1 VTQDKFAHLRPVQ
14 TERLVL
20 GTILVSS
27 GESLVLVDDLLREQH
42 FSNLEHQKLYSW
54 VLSRIAK
61 NKPADLVSLIETS
74 GVQGCKKFGGIDY
87 VSRLGDETIISDQML
102 RQYAS
107 RIASC
112 HRLRE
117 LKLAAKQI
125 LANLEDSEEEPEN
138 IIRSA
143 ESSVLGV
150 CGEIDS
156 IQGILSLQEAASE
169 RKSAWRSILDG
180 DDVEYVPTGF
190 KTFDDHYV
198 GWPRGYMTIIGGR
211 PEIGKTMFL
220 VSAVLRA
227 AQSGIAQG
235 ILSIEM
241 PRWKLVDRMASI
253 VAGVQVS
260 SIHEKDGDK
269 TDRLMEAADSLMGE
283 PIFVD
288 DASSTADA
296 VESSIRRLVRKHDC
310 KVIWVDYLQLI
321 RPPSNL
327 PKNRNRSWEVDEISE
342 VLRRI
347 AKQENV
353 AVIALLQLNRGT
365 EESVI
370 NGRRGVPQSHHFRDS
385 DKPLHDAALAFGLYR
400 QFQYKKP
407 KKSNNQDYENT
418 ELADMFQPFELMSL
432 KSRDHSKKD
441 IRLWARLTLQRVY
454 DSCDDGF
461 NEPDWGGAVL

>member
-1 VTQDKFAHLRPVQ
+1 MNQDNLSHLNPLT
-14 TERLVL
+14 TERLLL

-27 GESLVLVDDLLREQH
+27 GDTLVLVDDLIREQY
-42 FSNLEHQKLYSW
+42 FSNNEHQRLYSW
-54 VLSRIAK
+54 ILKRISK
-61 NKPADLVSLIETS
+61 NNPADLVSLIETS
-74 GVQGCKKFGGIDY
+74 GVQGCKKYGGIDY
-87 VSRLGDETIISDQML
+87 VSRLGDETIIGDQML
-102 RQYAS
+102 RQYAQ
-107 RIASC
+107 RISSC
-112 HRLRE
+112 YRLRQ
-117 LKLAAKQI
+117 LNQAAKQI
-125 LANLEDSEEEPEN
+125 LASLEDVDEEPEN
-138 IIRSA
+138 IIRNA

-156 IQGILSLQEAASE
+156 IQGILSLQDAATE
-169 RKSAWRSILDG
+169 RKVAWRSILDG
-180 DDVEYVPTGF
+180 NDVEYVPTGF
-190 KTFDDHYV
+190 DSFDSHYV

-227 AQSGIAQG
+227 AQTGIPQG

-260 SIHEKDGDK
+260 SVHEKDGDK
-269 TDRLMEAADSLMGE
+269 TDMLMEAADSLMKE

-288 DASSTADA
+288 DSSSTADA
-296 VESSIRRLVRKHDC
+296 VESSIRRLVRKHGC

-321 RPPSNL
+321 RPPSGL

-365 EESVI
+365 EESVVM
-370 NGRRGVPQSHHFRDS
+370 GRRGVPQAHHFRDS

-407 KKSNNQDYENT
+407 KKTNNKEYENT
-418 ELADMFQPFELMSL
+418 ELADMFQPFELLSL
-432 KSRDHSKKD
+432 KSRDHAKRD
-441 IRLWARLTLQRVY
+441 VRLWARLTLQRVY
-454 DSCDDGF
+454 DNADEGF
-461 NEPDWGGAVL
+461 TEPDWGGNVA